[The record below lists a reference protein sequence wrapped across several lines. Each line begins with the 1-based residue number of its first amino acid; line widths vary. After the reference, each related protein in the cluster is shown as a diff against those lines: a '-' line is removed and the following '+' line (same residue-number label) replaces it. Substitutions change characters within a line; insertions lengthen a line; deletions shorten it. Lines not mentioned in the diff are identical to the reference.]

1 MKKEKDR
8 ILIRVQESMDKP
20 GKWVAWLHIHPTV
33 GVEGMQ
39 RHYGEGMQRHYGK
52 TEGKA
57 AGKVFAMLVDKQLI
71 GNRAVEVAI
80 H

>member
-1 MKKEKDR
+1 MKGPLTDKARNR

-33 GVEGMQ
+33 GV
-39 RHYGEGMQRHYGK
+39 EGMQRHYGK